1 MVRYSKEIN
10 ELLQDIEVSE
20 SEFESAVSRY
30 ESVAEYISDNYKE
43 DEPELYLQ
51 GSFKLGTPIKPLTE
65 EGAYDIDIVCCLN
78 AYDKQDISQN
88 WLKKHLGE
96 AVKGYTTLYGMKN
109 IPHDGKRCW
118 TLQYVDLYN
127 FHLDILPAI
136 KNGVEGTEIAITDK
150 QNPYYYKISDNW
162 EVSNPKE
169 YSKWFFVISKHSTYK
184 KEYAARTKQS
194 VEKVPDYRIK
204 TPLQRA
210 IQLFKRHAEVMFE
223 NDIEHKPS
231 SIIITTLAAKAFDEL
246 GNQVTDFELLLEV
259 LSKNLLKFID
269 VVDGEK
275 CVLNPVNRKENLS
288 RKWIRDESY
297 YECFLDWQRR
307 LEQDFSIG
315 CFETRIYAFDN
326 LKRSLYKAN
335 QTSNTT
341 INIGNLPHH
350 EKSKWKMQLE
360 ENVTIEARALK
371 NGWRPIK
378 LRNGETIRKGVEL
391 QFAIKAKHLRSYD
404 IFWQVTNT
412 GYEAEKACQ
421 LRGDFYNSHIV
432 EGKKVRKETTAYIG
446 EHYVEAYIVK
456 DGICIGKSAPF
467 CVVIR

>member
-1 MVRYSKEIN
+1 MDSNSKQKIGRN
-10 ELLQDIEVSE
+10 NHYVPRMYLKQWAD
-20 SEFESAVSRY
+20 
-30 ESVAEYISDNYKE
+30 SD
-43 DEPELYLQ
+43 
-51 GSFKLGTPIKPLTE
+51 
-65 EGAYDIDIVCCLN
+65 
-78 AYDKQDISQN
+78 
-88 WLKKHLGE
+88 
-96 AVKGYTTLYGMKN
+96 
-109 IPHDGKRCW
+109 KRCW

-136 KNGVEGTEIAITDK
+136 KNGVGGTEIAITDK

-288 RKWIRDESY
+288 RKW
-297 YECFLDWQRR
+297 
-307 LEQDFSIG
+307 
-315 CFETRIYAFDN
+315 
-326 LKRSLYKAN
+326 
-335 QTSNTT
+335 
-341 INIGNLPHH
+341 
-350 EKSKWKMQLE
+350 M
-360 ENVTIEARALK
+360 
-371 NGWRPIK
+371 
-378 LRNGETIRKGVEL
+378 
-391 QFAIKAKHLRSYD
+391 
-404 IFWQVTNT
+404 
-412 GYEAEKACQ
+412 
-421 LRGDFYNSHIV
+421 IV
-432 EGKKVRKETTAYIG
+432 
-446 EHYVEAYIVK
+446 
-456 DGICIGKSAPF
+456 
-467 CVVIR
+467 